1 MNHWIQYK
9 FRFNDDPVNP
19 DWWMDLFLIDTA
31 FRDII
36 EKHKPELWR
45 FHRRSG
51 KDSVGHQ
58 LSLLCYMDK
67 KKAENIYH
75 ELVAH
80 KSINKLAEYKHM
92 NSSLLEIMEPG
103 IEKTSDA
110 NWSESLQKSW
120 PYFITGVCQMMMGI
134 LKNLPDEK
142 ELYKGVCIT
151 AHGERY
157 GISSYYSL
165 LDRDIK
171 EFFSDNAAHAF
182 IHHISALFGYAPI
195 KLRI

>member
-1 MNHWIQYK
+1 MNWIQYK
-9 FRFNDDPVNP
+9 FRFNDDPLDP

-58 LSLLCYMDK
+58 LSLLCYVDK
-67 KKAENIYH
+67 KMAAKIQI
-75 ELVAH
+75 ELAYH
-80 KSINKLAEYKHM
+80 KSVNLLAEYKHIK
-92 NSSLLEIMEPG
+92 SDSIEVMEPG

-110 NWSESLQKSW
+110 MWSESMQKSW
-120 PYFITGVCQMMMGI
+120 PYFACGTCQMI
-134 LKNLPDEK
+134 LGLIENEYDWKYKHAEEYYINLSDEL
-142 ELYKGVCIT
+142 E
-151 AHGERY
+151 
-157 GISSYYSL
+157 
-165 LDRDIK
+165 DI
-171 EFFSDNAAHAF
+171 FTSNAAHAF
-182 IHHISALFGYAPI
+182 IHHLSALFGYAPI

>member
-9 FRFNDDPVNP
+9 FRFNDDPVNS

-58 LSLLCYMDK
+58 LSLLVYTDRKTASKISMELVDHYSIRML
-67 KKAENIYH
+67 AENNRI
-75 ELVAH
+75 
-80 KSINKLAEYKHM
+80 KS
-92 NSSLLEIMEPG
+92 NSIEIMEPG

-120 PYFITGVCQMMMGI
+120 PYFACGTCQMI
-134 LKNLPDEK
+134 LGLMADIPKFEK
-142 ELYKGVCIT
+142 PKIDHTYEEYEFLHNDMKDLYT
-151 AHGERY
+151 
-157 GISSYYSL
+157 
-165 LDRDIK
+165 
-171 EFFSDNAAHAF
+171 DNASHVF